1 MRFQILNKL
10 FFRSDSNSSR
20 VSLSTPGA
28 PLLAATRLYA
38 SHTCCLGMSNGL
50 TCDVGMFP
58 LFLLGNA
65 PVDRIHIPDEPVPW
79 LHPHIQTAGASQL
92 LRTGPPA
99 SAASV
104 LGAFGFCLSTLPLSA
119 RWLYKPMNGRR
130 IDTRLLTFR
139 ARAADQAH
147 AASTPG
153 TTWPIHGRTRQAHP
167 EGRHRTL
174 GFDADQFLRRFNSD
188 AQPGCPGRTLLARLP
203 SPHLTHL
210 VRLFPDAHHDGLQP
224 TQLRVV

>member
-10 FFRSDSNSSR
+10 FFRSDSKSSR

-38 SHTCCLGMSNGL
+38 SHTCCLGISNGL

-65 PVDRIHIPDEPVPW
+65 PVDRIDSPDWPVPW
-79 LHPHIQTAGASQL
+79 PHPHRQWAGASQL

-99 SAASV
+99 SVASV
-104 LGAFGFCLSTLPLSA
+104 LSAFGFCLGTLPLSA

-153 TTWPIHGRTRQAHP
+153 TTWPISGSPARLIPGNCEGPLVSMPSHP
-167 EGRHRTL
+167 Y
-174 GFDADQFLRRFNSD
+174 DASTATPYRVSPARRFWYVF
-188 AQPGCPGRTLLARLP
+188 LLSLIHI
-203 SPHLTHL
+203 SE
-210 VRLFPDAHHDGLQP
+210 P
-224 TQLRVV
+224 TR